1 VAGVGALA
9 EAGQDGNVAEHSIGR
24 LELVNVAN
32 WSLRQRARAIITL
45 ILALVALMVLYVA
58 RAALLPFML
67 GLLLAYVMLPFIN
80 WLDLRLQFVI
90 HRPRLTRTLAVLIGY
105 VLVIVIL
112 AGSLAFVIPPIATQ
126 VSRLTQGLP
135 DLVRRAYSAA
145 PEVVQLWLD
154 RYNEAVPEEIRLAL
168 ERSIQDRLQALIEA
182 LQAGLFRTIGVLF
195 STVSFVLGLVIV
207 PLWMFYILRDQPEM
221 DASLYRLIPR
231 AYHEDVRSIRA
242 LIDEVL
248 SGYLRGQLI
257 LVVLVALMFF
267 IGLEL
272 IGIDFALLL
281 GTIVGLLEV
290 IPVLGPIL
298 GAIPALVVT
307 LATAPSKVWLVVL
320 LAIAVQQIE
329 NNFFVPHIAGGTVR
343 LHPAIVMIAL
353 VIGGAVAGAVGLVLS
368 VPLTAIIR
376 DVAHYLYLRFA
387 DEPLSPQEA
396 AARVRNRF

>member
-1 VAGVGALA
+1 M
-9 EAGQDGNVAEHSIGR
+9 NI
-24 LELVNVAN
+24 AN

-45 ILALVALMVLYVA
+45 ILALVALVVLYLA
-58 RAALLPFML
+58 RAALLPFIL
-67 GLLLAYVMLPFIN
+67 GLLLAYMMLPFIN
-80 WLDLRLQFVI
+80 WLDPRLQFVFR
-90 HRPRLTRTLAVLIGY
+90 HRRLARTLAVLGGY
-105 VLVIVIL
+105 VLVFAIL
-112 AGSLAFVIPPIATQ
+112 AGLTAFIIPPIATQ

-135 DLVRRAYSAA
+135 DLARRAYSAA

-154 RYNEAVPEEIRLAL
+154 RYNEAVPPEIRLAL

-182 LQAGLFRTIGVLF
+182 LQAGLFKTIGVLF

-221 DASLYRLIPR
+221 NASLYRLIPT

-242 LIDEVL
+242 LMDEVL

-257 LVVLVALMFF
+257 LVVIVALMFF

-281 GTIVGLLEV
+281 GTIVGLLEI

-307 LATAPSKVWLVVL
+307 LATAPSTVWLVVL
-320 LAIAVQQIE
+320 LAILVQQIE
-329 NNFFVPHIAGGTVR
+329 NSFFVPQIAGGTVR

-368 VPLTAIIR
+368 VPVTAIIR
-376 DVAHYLYLRFA
+376 DLAHYLYLRLG

-396 AARVRNRF
+396 AARVRNGF

>member
-1 VAGVGALA
+1 V
-9 EAGQDGNVAEHSIGR
+9 
-24 LELVNVAN
+24 
-32 WSLRQRARAIITL
+32 
-45 ILALVALMVLYVA
+45 ALVVLYLA
-58 RAALLPFML
+58 RAALLPFIL
-67 GLLLAYVMLPFIN
+67 GLLLAYMMLPFIN
-80 WLDLRLQFVI
+80 WLDPRLQFVFR
-90 HRPRLTRTLAVLIGY
+90 HRRLARTLAVLVGY
-105 VLVIVIL
+105 VLVFAIL
-112 AGSLAFVIPPIATQ
+112 AGLTAFIIPPIATQ

-135 DLVRRAYSAA
+135 DLARRAYSAA

-154 RYNEAVPEEIRLAL
+154 RYNEAVPPEIRLAL

-182 LQAGLFRTIGVLF
+182 LQAGLFKTIGVLF

-221 DASLYRLIPR
+221 NASLYRLIPT

-242 LIDEVL
+242 LMDEVL

-257 LVVLVALMFF
+257 LVVIVALMFF

-281 GTIVGLLEV
+281 GTIVGLLEI

-320 LAIAVQQIE
+320 LAILVQQIE
-329 NNFFVPHIAGGTVR
+329 NSFFVPQIAGGTVR

-368 VPLTAIIR
+368 VPVTAIIR
-376 DVAHYLYLRFA
+376 DLAHYLYLRLG

-396 AARVRNRF
+396 AARVRNGS

>member
-1 VAGVGALA
+1 M
-9 EAGQDGNVAEHSIGR
+9 
-24 LELVNVAN
+24 NVAN
-32 WSLRQRARAIITL
+32 WSLQQRARAIITL
-45 ILALVALMVLYVA
+45 TLALVALIVLYAA

-67 GLLLAYVMLPFIN
+67 GLLLAYIMLPFIN
-80 WLDLRLQFVI
+80 WLDLRLQFVF
-90 HRPRLTRTLAVLIGY
+90 HRRRLARTVAVLIGY
-105 VLVIVIL
+105 VLVIAIV
-112 AGSLAFVIPPIATQ
+112 AGWLAFFIPPIATQ

-135 DLVRRAYSAA
+135 DLARRAYSAA

-154 RYNEAVPEEIRLAL
+154 RYNEAVPQEIRLAL
-168 ERSIQDRLQALIEA
+168 ERSIQDRLEALIEA
-182 LQAGLFRTIGVLF
+182 LQTGLFKTIGVLF

-221 DASLYRLIPR
+221 DASLYRLIPN

-242 LIDEVL
+242 LVDEVL

-257 LVVLVALMFF
+257 LVVIVALMFF

-320 LAIAVQQIE
+320 LAIVVQQIE
-329 NNFFVPHIAGGTVR
+329 NNFFVPQIAAGTVR
-343 LHPAIVMIAL
+343 LHPATVMVAL
-353 VIGGAVAGAVGLVLS
+353 VIGGAVAGAVGLVVS
-368 VPLTAIIR
+368 VPLAAIIR
-376 DVAHYLYLRFA
+376 DLAHYLYLRLA

-396 AARVRNRF
+396 AARVRNGF

>member
-1 VAGVGALA
+1 M
-9 EAGQDGNVAEHSIGR
+9 
-24 LELVNVAN
+24 NVAN
-32 WSLRQRARAIITL
+32 WSLQQRARAIITL
-45 ILALVALMVLYVA
+45 TLALVALIVLYAA

-67 GLLLAYVMLPFIN
+67 GLLLAYIMLPFIN
-80 WLDLRLQFVI
+80 WLDLRLQFVF
-90 HRPRLTRTLAVLIGY
+90 HRRRLARTVAVLIGY
-105 VLVIVIL
+105 VLVIAIV
-112 AGSLAFVIPPIATQ
+112 AGWLAFFIPPIATQ

-135 DLVRRAYSAA
+135 DLARRAYSAA

-154 RYNEAVPEEIRLAL
+154 RYNEAVPQEIRLAL
-168 ERSIQDRLQALIEA
+168 ERSIQDRLEALIEA
-182 LQAGLFRTIGVLF
+182 LQTGLFKTIGVLF

-221 DASLYRLIPR
+221 DASLYRLIPN

-242 LIDEVL
+242 LVDEVL

-257 LVVLVALMFF
+257 LVVIVALMFF

-320 LAIAVQQIE
+320 LAIVVQQIE
-329 NNFFVPHIAGGTVR
+329 NNFFVPQIAAGTVR
-343 LHPAIVMIAL
+343 LHPATVMVAL

-368 VPLTAIIR
+368 VPLAAIIR
-376 DVAHYLYLRFA
+376 DLAHYLYLRLA

-396 AARVRNRF
+396 AARVRNGF

>member
-1 VAGVGALA
+1 M
-9 EAGQDGNVAEHSIGR
+9 NI
-24 LELVNVAN
+24 AN

-45 ILALVALMVLYVA
+45 ILALVALVVLYLA
-58 RAALLPFML
+58 RAALLPFIL
-67 GLLLAYVMLPFIN
+67 GLLLAYMMLPFIN
-80 WLDLRLQFVI
+80 WLDPRLQFVFR
-90 HRPRLTRTLAVLIGY
+90 HRRLARTLAVLVGY
-105 VLVIVIL
+105 VLVFAIL
-112 AGSLAFVIPPIATQ
+112 AGLTAFIIPPIATQ

-135 DLVRRAYSAA
+135 DLARRAYSAA

-154 RYNEAVPEEIRLAL
+154 RYNEAVPPEIRLAL

-182 LQAGLFRTIGVLF
+182 LQAGLFKTIGVLF

-221 DASLYRLIPR
+221 NASLYRLIPT

-242 LIDEVL
+242 LMDEVL

-257 LVVLVALMFF
+257 LVVIVALMFF

-281 GTIVGLLEV
+281 GTIVGLLEI

-320 LAIAVQQIE
+320 LAILVQQIE
-329 NNFFVPHIAGGTVR
+329 NSFFVPQIAGGTVR

-368 VPLTAIIR
+368 VPVTAIIR
-376 DVAHYLYLRFA
+376 DLAHYLYLRLG

-396 AARVRNRF
+396 AARVRNGF

>member
-1 VAGVGALA
+1 M
-9 EAGQDGNVAEHSIGR
+9 NI
-24 LELVNVAN
+24 AN

-45 ILALVALMVLYVA
+45 ILALVALVVLYLA
-58 RAALLPFML
+58 RAALLPFIL
-67 GLLLAYVMLPFIN
+67 GLLLAYMMLPFIN
-80 WLDLRLQFVI
+80 WLDPRLQFVFR
-90 HRPRLTRTLAVLIGY
+90 HRRLARTLAVLVGY
-105 VLVIVIL
+105 VLVFAIL
-112 AGSLAFVIPPIATQ
+112 AGLTAFIIPPIATQ

-135 DLVRRAYSAA
+135 DLARRAYSAA

-154 RYNEAVPEEIRLAL
+154 RYNEAVPPEIRLAL

-182 LQAGLFRTIGVLF
+182 LQAGLFKTIGVLF

-221 DASLYRLIPR
+221 NASLYRLIPT

-257 LVVLVALMFF
+257 LVVIVALMFF

-281 GTIVGLLEV
+281 GTIVGLLEI

-320 LAIAVQQIE
+320 LAILVQQIE
-329 NNFFVPHIAGGTVR
+329 NSFFVPQIAGGTVR

-368 VPLTAIIR
+368 VPVTAIIR
-376 DVAHYLYLRFA
+376 DLAHYFYLRLG

-396 AARVRNRF
+396 AARVRNGS